1 MVLEVVT
8 PLAQEVVMIVKVLAV
23 VEQVVKVLTI

>member
-1 MVLEVVT
+1 MVLEVAT
-8 PLAQEVVMIVKVLAV
+8 PLAQEVVMIAKVLAV